1 MTSATM
7 EDSEFGDFNSAFP
20 SSEIGERNNLQSR
33 DAVFKDVEKPL
44 PAGTHPPQSDDFS
57 MNWEFEDF
65 QCFPTIPETAISF
78 SPSTL
83 GTLPDIPPL
92 PEDLQVQFCHG
103 GDGTMNITDATSRQT
118 ATLKQTKEGV
128 DTATSFAVPVN
139 NESKE
144 FKDFEYSTQLNP
156 PWMNNQ
162 PELEVSSVSGQCT
175 CTCTSADESF
185 VTMHNFL

>member
-1 MTSATM
+1 MTSAMM

-20 SSEIGERNNLQSR
+20 SNESGERNNLPSI
-33 DAVFKDVEKPL
+33 DTVKDVEKSL

-65 QCFPTIPETAISF
+65 QCFPTIPF

-92 PEDLQVQFCHG
+92 PEELQVQFSRG
-103 GDGTMNITDATSRQT
+103 GDGTMNFTDATSRQT
-118 ATLKQTKEGV
+118 ATLQQTKEGV
-128 DTATSFAVPVN
+128 DTATSFAVHVN

-144 FKDFEYSTQLNP
+144 FKYSTQLNL
-156 PWMNNQ
+156 PWINNQ
-162 PELEVSSVSGQCT
+162 PELEISSVSGQF
-175 CTCTSADESF
+175 TCTSADESF
-185 VTMHNFL
+185 VTMHNLL